1 MMKVYTVAFFGHR
14 SIDNSYQIEDRLDK
28 MINRLIKEKTYV
40 EFLVG
45 RNGEFDQY
53 VSSAIIRAKKQYRD
67 DNNFHVL
74 VLPYATAEYLNN
86 APSFAKY
93 YDEIEICP
101 ESAHAYFKSA
111 IQIRNRKI
119 VDRADL
125 IICFIDRK
133 LGGAYQT
140 IRYAQKQNKKII
152 NLAIEEQR
160 EPDILY

>member
-1 MMKVYTVAFFGHR
+1 MMEVYTVAFFGHR
-14 SIDNSYQIEDRLDK
+14 NIDNSFQIENRLDVIIK
-28 MINRLIKEKTYV
+28 KLIREKTYV

-53 VSSAIIRAKKQYRD
+53 VSSAIIRAKRKYRD
-67 DNNFHVL
+67 DNNFHNL

-86 APSFAKY
+86 TQSFEEY
-93 YDEIEICP
+93 YDEIEICQ
-101 ESAHAYFKSA
+101 ESAQAHFKSA

-125 IICFIDRK
+125 IICCIEHES
-133 LGGAYQT
+133 GGAYQT

-152 NLAIEEQR
+152 NLAIEETVQCF
-160 EPDILY
+160 I